1 MPLLAKQVNSHTH
14 QLSLY
19 NRVASTTYPSTT
31 IDVGSMAVE
40 KLPVV
45 VVGGNGLIGKRHCQH
60 VVDNQDTTLIAL
72 VDPNPAAKAIAASFN
87 VPVFPSIDLLLDST
101 SGPVTK
107 PKAAIVCTPNSTHV
121 PLSTAL
127 LRAGIHTLCEKPIS
141 TDLSSARRLIEEAAK
156 TDEARL
162 LIGHHRRF
170 NPYVVAMKDILESG
184 LLGDITAVMG
194 CWTTYKP
201 DSYFEGNCSWRL
213 NRNQGGGVILINFVH
228 EIDLLQYFFG
238 AIVKVHA
245 EKATHRRSQAED
257 AVEEGAA
264 ITLRFESGVVGTFII
279 SDAVA
284 SSQNF
289 EAATGENPMIPQ
301 SECMND
307 VYRVFGT
314 KGTLG
319 FPSMRVQSFG
329 GKEASW
335 QNRLVNDQITV
346 KNADVVP
353 LTAQLQHF
361 VRVCRGEEAP
371 KCSGEDGLKALEACE
386 MVRDQ
391 LYA

>member
-1 MPLLAKQVNSHTH
+1 MTFDAGL
-14 QLSLY
+14 
-19 NRVASTTYPSTT
+19 VA
-31 IDVGSMAVE
+31 ME
-40 KLPVV
+40 KVPVV
-45 VVGGNGLIGKRHCQH
+45 VVGGSGLIGKRHCQH
-60 VVDNQDTTLIAL
+60 VEDNPDTNLIAI
-72 VDPNPAAKAIAASFN
+72 VDPSPAARAVAASFN
-87 VPVFPSIDLLLDST
+87 VPVFSSIDHMLKAT
-101 SGPVTK
+101 SGAVAK
-107 PKAAIVCTPNSTHV
+107 PRAAIVCTPNAIHV

-127 LRAGIHTLCEKPIS
+127 LRAGIHVLCEKPIS
-141 TDLSSARRLIEEAAK
+141 TDLKSARQLIQEAA
-156 TDEARL
+156 EADKAKL

-170 NPYVVAMKDILESG
+170 NPYVVAMKNVLDSG

-201 DSYFEGNCSWRL
+201 DSYFEGDCSWRL

-238 AIVKVHA
+238 AVVKVHA
-245 EKATHRRSQAED
+245 EKATARRSQTED

-264 ITLRFESGVVGTFII
+264 ITLRFDSGVVGTFII

-289 EAATGENPMIPQ
+289 EATTGENPMIPRA
-301 SECMND
+301 ECLMD

-329 GKEASW
+329 DREASW
-335 QNRLVNDQITV
+335 QNKLVSEQVLV
-346 KNADVVP
+346 KNVDVAP

-361 VRVCRGEEAP
+361 VKVCKGEEKP
-371 KCSGEDGLKALEACE
+371 KCSGEDGLRALEACE
-386 MVRDQ
+386 MVREQ